1 MTTKRFI
8 PYILILCILLLATG
22 VRFYNLGTQSLWYDE
37 GVAFGHSQRTLGEMI
52 PRLQNN
58 VHVPAYFGSLSLYEN
73 FVGSTEFGLRSYS
86 VLWSLISIAAVY
98 AIGKRL
104 FHPIVGLSAALIVAL
119 NSFSIYYAQ
128 ETRMYAMLA
137 AIGGLSIW
145 AFVQWGLLA
154 LKTTSITN
162 NKFHFRR
169 LWQWGIAFAVLNII
183 GEYTHVSYAL
193 VMLTQGL
200 LALFIIGNLLSKAFQ
215 QTISQKVVWQIIGI
229 YVAVNVLTI
238 LFFAPWLI
246 VAVSQI
252 SSQPNISEP
261 LSIAAIIRIIQ
272 GWFAFGITFEV
283 GMGGMEIVVYFL
295 ILFGLLRLSN
305 DDRQSAWWTLAV
317 PIVWVLVS
325 TSLYIYLELY
335 GRYLRFLL
343 PAQLGYALWMGR
355 GVWVLWEIVPR
366 NLENRTGWQR
376 QVTQHL
382 PKVAATV
389 AILAFAWQQW
399 LLLDPL
405 YNDPEYLRDD
415 YRTMVATI
423 EAEARSDDAIIL
435 SAPGIQ
441 EIFGYYY
448 DGDLPVYTLPASD
461 DIALDT
467 ATIVNDHT
475 RIYAVLYGQ
484 EEQDPE
490 GIVSDTLNTVGFP
503 IGGEWVGDVRFERFA
518 TPATFPTTD
527 TVNITFGETITL
539 ETIALNRQ
547 VFSPND
553 ALQVQLTWLT
563 SAPLATRYK
572 IFLQLLDSDGVLVT
586 QRDSEPA
593 GNQAPTTTWQ
603 VNEPIIDNHAIAIP
617 DLAEGDYTLI
627 LGLYDSNNP
636 QDRLPVAEGDF
647 YELAIITIE

>member
-1 MTTKRFI
+1 
-8 PYILILCILLLATG
+8 
-22 VRFYNLGTQSLWYDE
+22 
-37 GVAFGHSQRTLGEMI
+37 MI

-58 VHVPAYFGSLSLYEN
+58 VHVPAYFGSLALYEN

-86 VLWSLISIAAVY
+86 VLWSIISVATVY

-145 AFVQWGLLA
+145 AFAQWGLLA
-154 LKTTSITN
+154 LRVRQNPPDKTYI
-162 NKFHFRR
+162 KR
-169 LWQWGIAFAVLNII
+169 LWQWGLAFATFNII

-200 LALFIIGNLLSKAFQ
+200 LALFIIGNLLVGAFQ
-215 QTISQKVVWQIIGI
+215 KKIAQKIVWQIIGI
-229 YVAVNVLTI
+229 YIAVNILTI
-238 LFFAPWLI
+238 ILFAPWLI
-246 VAVSQI
+246 VAISQI
-252 SSQPNISEP
+252 SSQPNISDTMS
-261 LSIAAIIRIIQ
+261 LAAIIRIIQ
-272 GWFAFGITFEV
+272 GWFAFGRTFEV

-295 ILFGLLRLSN
+295 MLFGLLRLSDN
-305 DDRQSAWWTLAV
+305 RQSAWWTLLV

-366 NLENRTGWQR
+366 NLEQRTGWQR

-389 AILAFAWQQW
+389 AILAFGWQQW
-399 LLLDPL
+399 FLLDPL
-405 YNDPEYLRDD
+405 YHDPDYLRDD
-415 YRTMVATI
+415 YRAMVATI
-423 EAEARSDDAIIL
+423 EAEARPDDAIVL

-448 DGDLPVYTLPASD
+448 DGDLPVYTLPASA
-461 DIALDT
+461 DIARDT
-467 ATIVNDHT
+467 AQIINEHQ

-484 EEQDPE
+484 AEQDPD
-490 GIVSDTLNTVGFP
+490 GIVSDTLNNVGFP

-518 TPATFPTTD
+518 APAIFSDTS
-527 TVNITFGETITL
+527 TVNITFGDAITL
-539 ETIALNRQ
+539 ESLALNRQ

-553 ALQVQLTWLT
+553 ALQVQLTWST
-563 SAPLATRYK
+563 SAQLDTRYK
-572 IFLQLLDSDGVLVT
+572 IFLQLLNSDGVLVA
-586 QRDSEPA
+586 QRDSEPS

-603 VNEPIIDNHAIAIP
+603 LNQPVIDNHAIAIP
-617 DLAEGDYTLI
+617 NLAIGDYTLI
-627 LGLYDSNNP
+627 LGIYDSANP
-636 QDRLPVAEGDF
+636 QARLPVAEGDF
-647 YELAIITIE
+647 YVVNTITIE